1 MLQWLALK
9 RKLFI
14 QVLLMSRILI
24 TKQKQMNL
32 SLIVN
37 FLKLPL
43 KKQARQLLIETKKM
57 KTWLDLLKKLVFS
70 NSSKTK

>member
-1 MLQWLALK
+1 
-9 RKLFI
+9 
-14 QVLLMSRILI
+14 
-24 TKQKQMNL
+24 MNL
-32 SLIVN
+32 SLIDN

-70 NSSKTK
+70 NSSKTKQKDINKFKEAPVEELV